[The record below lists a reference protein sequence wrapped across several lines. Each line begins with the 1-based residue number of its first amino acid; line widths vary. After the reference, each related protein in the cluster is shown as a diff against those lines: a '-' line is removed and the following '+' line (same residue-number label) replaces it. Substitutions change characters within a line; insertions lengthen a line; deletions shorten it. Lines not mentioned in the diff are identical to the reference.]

1 MVKVD
6 LQVPKTV
13 SDGLWPSLGSK
24 RRMSGQELVTLNVGG
39 KVFTTRSST
48 LQQFPGS
55 RLMRML
61 DGRDKEFKMVDGQI
75 FVDRDG
81 VLFSFILDF
90 LRTRQLLLPTDFS
103 DHLRLQREALFYEV
117 NPLVDLLSQEHM
129 LQPM

>member
-6 LQVPKTV
+6 VQVPKAV
-13 SDGLWPSLGSK
+13 SDGLWPLVGSK

-48 LQQFPGS
+48 LKQFPGS

-61 DGRDKEFKMVDGQI
+61 DGRDKEFKMVGGQI

-81 VLFSFILDF
+81 VLFSFIIDF
-90 LRTRQLLLPTDFS
+90 LRIQIILYFGE
-103 DHLRLQREALFYEV
+103 RLYSMNSILWWI
-117 NPLVDLLSQEHM
+117 S
-129 LQPM
+129 